1 MIAAGPPMNPLAP
14 PESLAPESS
23 APESSALQR
32 ARRSGRF
39 QRFGAARGVAGAL
52 ATASLLV
59 PAELMLR
66 GLARRKKA
74 HLPVLFHRGIVRS
87 FGIDIVC
94 HGDRA
99 QPVIDALTRGPGV
112 LFVANHLSWADI
124 PVLGARIDAAFVAK
138 SEVGGWGL
146 VGWLATLARTVYVDR
161 ARRSA
166 TAGQRDAIGERLAGG
181 DNIIMFPEGTNSDGV
196 AMLPFKTSLFAVTE
210 GLPDVLIQ
218 PVTIAYTRINGLP
231 VTRQRLPDLA
241 WIGET
246 KLMPHAMAF
255 LGLGRVRAEIIFHPP
270 VRAADFA
277 SRKTLAQHC
286 ETVIGNGYRKLM
298 RG

>member
-1 MIAAGPPMNPLAP
+1 MNPPAP
-14 PESLAPESS
+14 QKT
-23 APESSALQR
+23 SALQR

-39 QRFGAARGVAGAL
+39 QRFGAAKGVAGAL
-52 ATASLLV
+52 TTASFLV
-59 PAELMLR
+59 PAELVLR
-66 GLARRKKA
+66 SVAGRKRA
-74 HLPVLFHRGIVRS
+74 YLPVLFHRGLVRS
-87 FGIDIVC
+87 FGIEIVC
-94 HGDRA
+94 HGDLA
-99 QPVIDALTRGPGV
+99 QPEADVLSRGPGV

-124 PVLGARIDAAFVAK
+124 PVLGARINAAFVAK
-138 SEVGGWGL
+138 SEVGGWGV
-146 VGWLATLARTVYVDR
+146 VGWLATLARTVYVER
-161 ARRSA
+161 ARRSS
-166 TAGQRDAIGERLAGG
+166 TAEQRNAIGERLARG

-196 AMLPFKTSLFAVTE
+196 AMLPFKTSLFSVTE
-210 GLPDVLIQ
+210 GLPDVRIQ

-246 KLMPHAMAF
+246 ELMPHAMSF

-270 VRAADFA
+270 VSAADFA